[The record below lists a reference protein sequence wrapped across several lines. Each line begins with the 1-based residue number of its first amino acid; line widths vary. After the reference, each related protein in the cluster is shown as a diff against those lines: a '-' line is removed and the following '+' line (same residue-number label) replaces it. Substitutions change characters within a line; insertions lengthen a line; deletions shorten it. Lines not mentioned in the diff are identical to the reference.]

1 MSLNFAWNSVFV
13 LKLLKVRFSS
23 MNFEKVRFYTWI
35 SFLNFFLKWWNSYI
49 KKNFFQNLRTKNEF
63 FEIQRQK
70 TNFIQNLGTKT
81 ILLPIFFYWE
91 RKIMLLKY
99 EKEKT
104 RYETGSWSCFHTRSY
119 LTFIIHNIFLK
130 PNLRTSP
137 KPNFNFCEFF
147 FFLDSTLIC
156 VVEVVSD
163 LWARSF
169 IEGESI

>member
-70 TNFIQNLGTKT
+70 TNFIQNLGMK
-81 ILLPIFFYWE
+81 
-91 RKIMLLKY
+91 
-99 EKEKT
+99 
-104 RYETGSWSCFHTRSY
+104 SWKQY
-119 LTFIIHNIFLK
+119 
-130 PNLRTSP
+130 
-137 KPNFNFCEFF
+137 FCQY
-147 FFLDSTLIC
+147 
-156 VVEVVSD
+156 
-163 LWARSF
+163 SF
-169 IEGESI
+169 IERERLCCWNMKKRKQDIKLVLEVAFTRAHIWHLSSIIFSSNLIWEQVPNPTSTFASSFSFLIQPWYVLSKSWAIYGPGLL